1 MSEYSLNMIEV
12 VAKGL
17 GDLKDRAVFVGGA
30 VAGIYIDDPASD
42 DARPTEDVDCVFQL
56 ATTGDYYALEEELR
70 KKHFQNDTDSNVV
83 CRWKYLGITVD
94 IMPDDE
100 AILGFANRWYKKGF
114 IRKVKYMLPNGDYV
128 YILPACYYL
137 ATKLEAIASRGGDD
151 LRCSHDFEDLI
162 FVLNG
167 CVDIET
173 ALQQIEDE
181 ELMDYLQTKF
191 KELLENPNIK
201 ECINCALPMNEEEG
215 RCEYILSLLNSILK
229 E

>member
-12 VAKGL
+12 VARGL
-17 GDLKDRAVFVGGA
+17 DDLKDRAVFVGGA
-30 VAGIYIDDPASD
+30 VAGIYVDDPASE

-70 KKHFQNDTDSNVV
+70 KRHFQNDTDSNVI
-83 CRWKYLGITVD
+83 CRWKYQDITVD
-94 IMPDDE
+94 IMPDDDV
-100 AILGFANRWYKKGF
+100 ILGFSNRWYKKGF
-114 IRKVKYMLPNGDYV
+114 SKKVKYNLPNGDYV
-128 YILPACYYL
+128 YILPVSYYL

-167 CVDIET
+167 CVAIEES
-173 ALQQIEDE
+173 LQHIEDE
-181 ELMDYLQTKF
+181 ELQEYLQAKF
-191 KELLENPNIK
+191 KELIENPNIQ

-215 RCEYILSLLNSILK
+215 RCEYILSLLK
-229 E
+229 FV